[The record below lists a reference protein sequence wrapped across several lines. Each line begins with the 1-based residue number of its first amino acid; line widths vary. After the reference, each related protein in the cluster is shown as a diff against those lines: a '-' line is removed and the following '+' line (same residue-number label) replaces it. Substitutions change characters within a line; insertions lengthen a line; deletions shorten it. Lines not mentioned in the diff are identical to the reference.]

1 MLTDHAE
8 YECVDLEEGNN
19 SLTLLSPPDRVRLA
33 AKNLDFMRANLIL
46 PLLRRDLFSSF
57 RQDILMVEAQ
67 IERGFVYTIR
77 EVEVMLMHHVLVG
90 GAPEL

>member
-1 MLTDHAE
+1 MRRSRGREQQPDSA
-8 YECVDLEEGNN
+8 VP
-19 SLTLLSPPDRVRLA
+19 PPDRVRVA

-46 PLLRRDLFSSF
+46 PLLQRDLFSSF

-90 GAPEL
+90 SAPEL